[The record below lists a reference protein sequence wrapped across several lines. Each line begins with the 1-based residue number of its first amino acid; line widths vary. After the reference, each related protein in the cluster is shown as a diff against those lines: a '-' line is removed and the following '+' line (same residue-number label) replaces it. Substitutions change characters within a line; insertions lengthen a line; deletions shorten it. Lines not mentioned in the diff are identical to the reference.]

1 MRQIGTLPTND
12 DARRFV
18 DYLLTQ
24 KIPAQIEPEGD
35 SWLIWVQNEDQLTVA
50 RDALDHFRQHPTD
63 PIYSDAQAKARQLE
77 RAQQAQVKQ
86 AKKNVVTMRGRWG
99 GNRSAFKRA
108 PLTCV
113 VIGLCIF
120 VFFLQETSNRQM
132 PPAEQWL
139 SFTRLEPGPTP
150 GEVFVPKDG
159 YRNIRNGEVWRL
171 VTPAFLH
178 FSALHILFNMMMFY
192 TLGSRIEQRYG
203 AWRMG
208 LMILT
213 AAVLSNVAQHAW
225 EGSIRF
231 GGMSGVVYSL
241 FGFAWIKTLYDPQS
255 GIQLDSQTIS
265 FAIFWLFL
273 CMVVAVPPLDDLLSF
288 FPKVAN
294 TAHFVGLAVG
304 MAIAG
309 MTLAF
314 RRSS

>member
-35 SWLIWVQNEDQLTVA
+35 SWLVWVQNEDQLTAA

-63 PIYSDAQAKARQLE
+63 PIYSDAQAKARELE
-77 RAQQAQVKQ
+77 RQRQAQVKQ

-120 VFFLQETSNRQM
+120 VFFLQETSNRQV
-132 PPAEQWL
+132 PPAQQWL
-139 SFTRLEPGPTP
+139 SFCKVWPSASGEARVFPT
-150 GEVFVPKDG
+150 DG
-159 YRNIRNGEVWRL
+159 YTNIRNGEVWRL
-171 VTPAFLH
+171 VTPVFLH
-178 FSALHILFNMMMFY
+178 FSAVHILFNMMMLY

-203 AWRMG
+203 AWRIG
-208 LMILT
+208 LVMLA
-213 AAVLSNVAQHAW
+213 AAVLSNWAQYAW
-225 EGSIRF
+225 EGNPLF
-231 GGMSGVVYSL
+231 GGMSGVVYAL

-255 GIQLDSQTIS
+255 GLQLDSQTIS

-273 CMVVAVPPLDDLLSF
+273 CMVVAVPPLDEMLSF
-288 FPKVAN
+288 FPRVAN

-304 MAIAG
+304 MTIAG
-309 MTLAF
+309 MTLAL